1 MLIIWDFITNTF
13 HFIIKMNKKSFI
25 LYLSLILE
33 TILKLEVIW
42 SLLILSNSINQI
54 HVFFWKAI
62 SQQSAIEYPM
72 QCNQWL

>member
-54 HVFFWKAI
+54 HGFFLKAI